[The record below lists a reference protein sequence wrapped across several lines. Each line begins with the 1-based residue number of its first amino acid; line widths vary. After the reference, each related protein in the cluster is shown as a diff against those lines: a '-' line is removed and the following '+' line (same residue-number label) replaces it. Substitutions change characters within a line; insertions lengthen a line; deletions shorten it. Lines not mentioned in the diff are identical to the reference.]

1 MLISA
6 NELNALLK
14 RVFEGMGYTPGH
26 YEDAAALVSWLQL
39 HREDGLSEL
48 ERALDLVADRERP
61 AAELVAEGP
70 TTLIFECQGRSA
82 LNCLPTLLEL
92 ASVKALEQ
100 GSVCL
105 EVRQCHNRKFILK
118 LLADC
123 ARQGLWA
130 RASWDNGH
138 EPVRRHLA
146 RIEAGAAYP
155 SYREYKLPEHAAPAK
170 PQSLSLV
177 LGTAAHPQ
185 PILED
190 EAVRDDRCV
199 TPTEFALAHQQAL
212 ENGME
217 ISPALWQ
224 RLNQLAEAVLVES
237 SERSRSGAG
246 GRA

>member
-39 HREDGLSEL
+39 HREDGLGEL
-48 ERALDLVADRERP
+48 ERALDLVADRDRR
-61 AAELVAEGP
+61 ASELVAEGP
-70 TTLIFECQGRSA
+70 ATLIAECHGRSA

-92 ASVKALEQ
+92 ACVQALEQ
-100 GSVCL
+100 GLIQV
-105 EVRQCHNRKFILK
+105 EIQHCHNRKFILK

-123 ARQGLWA
+123 AREGLWA
-130 RASWDNGH
+130 QVRWDNGH
-138 EPVRRHLA
+138 DPVRRHLA

-155 SYREYKLPEHAAPAK
+155 TYEEYRLPAHLPQTNR
-170 PQSLSLV
+170 QSLTLL
-177 LGTAAHPQ
+177 LGTPAHPQ
-185 PILED
+185 PAPEV
-190 EAVRDDRCV
+190 EAARETRCI
-199 TPTEFALAHQQAL
+199 TPADFALARDQAL
-212 ENGME
+212 ENGTE

-224 RLNQLAEAVLVES
+224 RLNQLAEAVLVEN

-246 GRA
+246 GR